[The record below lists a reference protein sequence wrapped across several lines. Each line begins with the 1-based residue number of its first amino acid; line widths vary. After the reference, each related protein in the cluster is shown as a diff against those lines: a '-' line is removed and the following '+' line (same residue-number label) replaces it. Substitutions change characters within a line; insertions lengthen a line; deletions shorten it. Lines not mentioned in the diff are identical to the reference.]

1 MMAHCSLG
9 AREQIKVTFE
19 SIFSNIFAS
28 IKNVV
33 NQTAAILLGS
43 QNVKLLRYQNG
54 PVRLAK
60 VFNGRW
66 LVGCAAQW
74 KLWEG
79 LPGIQSPLGSI
90 CKNFNVSR
98 HSFAAS
104 LYSKT
109 AKISVVR
116 IVQKVCTFLRNG
128 GNSHR
133 PRELRK
139 HYNCG
144 LPQPIFRSA
153 NHPIHNLSQRHWL
166 HSLHSSLYVQ
176 IIICPCPSFSHVS
189 ANPFD

>member
-19 SIFSNIFAS
+19 SICSNIFAS
-28 IKNVV
+28 IKNAV

-43 QNVKLLRYQNG
+43 QSVKLLRYQNG

-109 AKISVVR
+109 AKSWLSLGLYKRSVRFWETAEILTGHV
-116 IVQKVCTFLRNG
+116 
-128 GNSHR
+128 NSGSIITAAY
-133 PRELRK
+133 P
-139 HYNCG
+139 
-144 LPQPIFRSA
+144 
-153 NHPIHNLSQRHWL
+153 
-166 HSLHSSLYVQ
+166 SLYSDQ
-176 IIICPCPSFSHVS
+176 QTT
-189 ANPFD
+189 PFTIFHNAVDCIHYILHFMCK